1 MRNIKRAAWATCFL
15 ANLILCGCAR
25 NRVAAPANDGGT
37 MSDFVFQRLGK
48 VVPGKQSAGDN
59 SEDRIDGRPIVL
71 WRGSTPVAVLYT
83 RLRSHAIGLSGEQR
97 IERFDE
103 QPGESASGRKRG
115 PFPLVF
121 GSPWSLEG
129 KLLDDSDSFDT
140 FNIVTADVNGDGVDE
155 LILPRVNGAIG
166 VYSVEK
172 ELFHHSA
179 PHTPR
184 GTRFEV
190 AKTYTAKL
198 KGRDVVFFLLSVHEK
213 KGHNVSEE
221 TLAKADQYAILR
233 VDQRGISRVPLPQ
246 TDEGIA
252 EIEAIGALN
261 RPGSTDLD
269 EILVL
274 FDAPGRGERT
284 YLSRQRADGGMI
296 APPKEV
302 YVPIRSSNLRF
313 LFLAET
319 PQAVLAD
326 GSNAHLYFMR
336 TDKPANWISN
346 IDLKLL
352 GASSDRIRILEPMEP
367 GADPKVMVAVE
378 NWRPND
384 ELDNEAL
391 YAVNAGGKCFQ
402 PDPAKNIW
410 QPTAKHEPFL
420 RLTPPTPDHRFAGVL
435 PQPGTDVVLAVFSR
449 EAKMKNLT
457 EEETMEAAE
466 RFLQP
471 THVAERRKYFEIS
484 MRDYKSFPTVVG
496 SERNLKGVTTEV
508 STVEQ
513 WKELLPDSYQAVI
526 ADRKASLKI
535 DFEVDLQSGISFSF
549 SPSMYRD
556 IEEYKVWLNALK
568 LGPETVFETVRH
580 GAVAAISKVG
590 GYLPDTIDGFAGTW
604 PLAFRADT
612 ARTSVILPLDITAL
626 PALTKQPLGFH
637 LVQFSAKTF

>member
-1 MRNIKRAAWATCFL
+1 MRDFRRAAWTTCF
-15 ANLILCGCAR
+15 ATLILFGCAR

-37 MSDFVFQRLGK
+37 MSDFVFQRLGN
-48 VVPGKQSAGDN
+48 VVPGKQSAGSN

-71 WRGSTPVAVLYT
+71 WHGSTPAAVLYT

-103 QPGESASGRKRG
+103 QPGEGWFGRKHG

-155 LILPRVNGAIG
+155 LILPRANGAIG
-166 VYSVEK
+166 VYGVEK
-172 ELFHHSA
+172 ELFHDSA
-179 PHTPR
+179 PHCPR

-198 KGRDVVFFLLSVHEK
+198 KGRDVVFFLLSLHEK
-213 KGHNVSEE
+213 KGHDVSEE

-261 RPGSTDLD
+261 RPGSTDID

-274 FDAPGRGERT
+274 FDGGGRGERT
-284 YLSRQRADGGMI
+284 YLSRQRADGSMI

-302 YVPIRSSNLRF
+302 YFPIRSSNLRF
-313 LFLAET
+313 LFLPET
-319 PQAVLAD
+319 PQAVVAD
-326 GSNAHLYFMR
+326 GANAHLYFMR
-336 TDKPANWISN
+336 PDKPFNWISN

-352 GASSDRIRILEPMEP
+352 GASSGRIRILEPMEP

-378 NWRPND
+378 NWRAND

-391 YAVNAGGKCFQ
+391 YAVNAEGKCFQ
-402 PDPAKNIW
+402 LDPAKNAW
-410 QPTAKHEPFL
+410 QPTAKHDPFL
-420 RLTPPTPDHRFAGVL
+420 RLTLPTPDHRFAGVL
-435 PQPGTDVVLAVFSR
+435 PQAGTDVVLAVFSR
-449 EAKMKNLT
+449 EAKMKKLT

-471 THVAERRKYFEIS
+471 TLVAERRTYHEVSMSDYKFSSTQVARERKLKGITTEIS
-484 MRDYKSFPTVVG
+484 S
-496 SERNLKGVTTEV
+496 
-508 STVEQ
+508 VEQ
-513 WKELLPDSYQAVI
+513 WKKILPDSYQHALESNR
-526 ADRKASLKI
+526 DDLRI
-535 DFEVDLQSGISFSF
+535 DLGSTLEGGATFAFNPKE
-549 SPSMYRD
+549 YRNID
-556 IEEYKVWLNALK
+556 EYKTWLNGLK
-568 LGPETVFETVRH
+568 LGPETVFEVVRR
-580 GAVAAISKVG
+580 GDVAASSKVAG
-590 GYLPDTIDGFAGTW
+590 CLPEAIDGSFDVWPLGFRAGSAGTG
-604 PLAFRADT
+604 
-612 ARTSVILPLDITAL
+612 VVLPLDVTPSIEL
-626 PALTKQPLGFH
+626 EKQRPGFF
-637 LVQFSAKTF
+637 LATFPWKTP